1 MAADVR
7 FDPDADALM
16 IRFDTAAAV
25 EGEEVHPGVILHFDD
40 AGRIVAIEVLR
51 AKETLSSGAIAHLA
65 HAAE

>member
-1 MAADVR
+1 MAAVS

-40 AGRIVAIEVLR
+40 AGRIVGIEVLH
-51 AKETLSSGAIAHLA
+51 ASETLSPGALSHLKA
-65 HAAE
+65 AAE